1 MEPHLCRAGSLSW
14 RAGRDGRSAARLQ
27 RLSVGLAAHPFWETS
42 AGRSPAARV
51 ELRQWVREL
60 EVAEDLLTDQQQR
73 ILACIRDWV
82 AEHGEAPTMRD
93 IGRSVGLSSTGSISY
108 QLGRLEQ
115 VGVIRGGK
123 GRIALRR

>member
-1 MEPHLCRAGSLSW
+1 
-14 RAGRDGRSAARLQ
+14 
-27 RLSVGLAAHPFWETS
+27 
-42 AGRSPAARV
+42 
-51 ELRQWVREL
+51 
-60 EVAEDLLTDQQQR
+60 
-73 ILACIRDWV
+73 
-82 AEHGEAPTMRD
+82 MRD